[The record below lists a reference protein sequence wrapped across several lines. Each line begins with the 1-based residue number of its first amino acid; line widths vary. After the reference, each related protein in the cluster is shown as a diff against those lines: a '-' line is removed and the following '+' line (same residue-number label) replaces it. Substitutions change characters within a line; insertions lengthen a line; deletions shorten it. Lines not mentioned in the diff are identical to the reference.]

1 MALIDRVSADQLSSY
16 VERELPCVIE
26 QGAKEWAAAAWTI
39 ETLNARIGD
48 LATRCKVSRSHV
60 HPDFRAPTMKEMFA
74 TEELT
79 FRELFATFVGEAAAR
94 RLFTGDEQFLL
105 RVRDGATA
113 VHEPFRTLLDD
124 VVIPEIARAQLY
136 TIWAWFSGRG
146 VHTGLHYDNNGCHNV
161 NAQLAGRK
169 QCLLFAP
176 SALDR
181 MGLFPIG
188 GANPALNCS
197 ALDEDSLPNGGLEA
211 TLEHGDLLFI
221 PAWWFHAFWHLGEFN
236 ANVNFWWK
244 APPSNEPPNP
254 VAMRQAEIDG
264 RGRS

>member
-1 MALIDRVSADQLSSY
+1 MALIDRVDAGQLASY
-16 VERELPCVIE
+16 VARELPCVVE
-26 QGAKEWAAAAWTI
+26 GGAKAWPAAAWTSA
-39 ETLNARIGD
+39 TLTERIGD
-48 LATRCKVSRSHV
+48 LEIRCKLSRSHV
-60 HPDFRAPTMKEMFA
+60 HPDFHAPTLKDMFA
-74 TEELT
+74 TEATT
-79 FRELFATFVGEAAAR
+79 FRALFETFGGDEAPR

-113 VHEPFRTLLDD
+113 IHEPLRSLLDD
-124 VVIPEIARAQLY
+124 VVIPEIAREQLY
-136 TIWAWFSGRG
+136 TIWPWFSGRG
-146 VHTGLHYDNNGCHNV
+146 VHTGLHYDNNGCHNL
-161 NAQLAGRK
+161 NAQLAGSKRA
-169 QCLLFAP
+169 LLYSP

-221 PAWWFHAFWHLGEFN
+221 PAWWLHAFWHLGEFN

-244 APPSNEPPNP
+244 APPSDNP
-254 VAMRQAEIDG
+254 VALRQAEIDG
-264 RGRS
+264 RRP